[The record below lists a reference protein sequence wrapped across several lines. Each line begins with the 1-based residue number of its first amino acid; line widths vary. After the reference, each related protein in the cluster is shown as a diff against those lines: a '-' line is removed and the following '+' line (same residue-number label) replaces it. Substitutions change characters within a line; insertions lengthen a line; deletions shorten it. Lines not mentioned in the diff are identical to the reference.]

1 MATKRS
7 DARSREPFRIG
18 GLEVAPGSR
27 DNTDIPV
34 ARFVTGEWLN
44 LPVEVVHGEEPGP
57 VVWMSG
63 AIHGDEL
70 DGVEIIR
77 HVLKELRPTRMRG
90 TVIGVPVVNVFGF
103 AAESRYLPDRRDLN
117 RSFPGKEDGSMAS
130 RLAHLFM
137 TEIVARADFGL
148 DFHCGSDDR
157 INLPQVRANL
167 EDPETKRIARA
178 FAPPVLIHGKAPDGS
193 LRKVAAGQGIP
204 TLVYEG
210 GESGRFTRSAI
221 RRGVDGSLRVLAA
234 VGMIQSAPEADDEPV
249 EATSL
254 GWVRAPRSG
263 ICRIDVE
270 LGDRVRKRE
279 KLGYVTELM
288 GRDPEPFRSSS
299 SGIVIGKRV
308 NPLVHQ
314 GEALVHLAK

>member
-1 MATKRS
+1 MTKKS
-7 DARSREPFRIG
+7 KAAREPFRFDR
-18 GLEVAPGSR
+18 LEVPPGER
-27 DNTDIPV
+27 GFTELPV

-44 LPVEVVHGEEPGP
+44 LPVEIVHGASPGP
-57 VVWMSG
+57 TLWMSG

-77 HVLKELRPTRMRG
+77 RVLKKLHSSELSG

-117 RSFPGKEDGSMAS
+117 RSFPGQEDGSMAS

-137 TEIVARADFGL
+137 TEIVDRADFGL

-167 EDPETKRIARA
+167 EDPGTKRLARA
-178 FAPPVLIHGKAPDGS
+178 FAPPVLIHGKAPEGS
-193 LRKVAAGQGIP
+193 LRRTAVDRGIP
-204 TLVYEG
+204 TLVFEG
-210 GESGRFTRSAI
+210 GEAGRFTRTAI
-221 RRGVDGSLRVLAA
+221 RQGVDGTLRVLADA
-234 VGMIQSAPEADDEPV
+234 GMIDEAPEPEYDPV
-249 EATSL
+249 ETTSI

-270 LGDRVRKRE
+270 LGDRVKRRQ
-279 KLGYVTELM
+279 KLGSVTEIM

-299 SGIVIGKRV
+299 AGIVIGRRV
-308 NPLVHQ
+308 SPLVHQ

>member
-1 MATKRS
+1 MKKRN
-7 DARSREPFRIG
+7 DAPREPFRLAS
-18 GLEVAPGSR
+18 LEVAPGGR
-27 DNTDIPV
+27 GHTDLPV

-44 LPVEVVHGEEPGP
+44 LPVEIVHGAEPGP
-57 VVWMSG
+57 TLWMSG

-77 HVLKELRPTRMRG
+77 RVLKRLDPDELRG

-117 RSFPGKEDGSMAS
+117 RSFPGKDDGSMAS

-137 TEIVARADFGL
+137 TEIVARSDFGL

-167 EDPETKRIARA
+167 EDPGTKRLARA
-178 FAPPVLIHGKAPDGS
+178 FAPPVLIHGRAPDGS
-193 LRKVAAGQGIP
+193 LRKTAVDRGIP

-210 GESGRFTRSAI
+210 GEAGRFTKSAI
-221 RRGVDGSLRVLAA
+221 KEGVDGTLRVLADRD
-234 VGMIQSAPEADDEPV
+234 MIDDAPEPEHDPI

-263 ICRIDVE
+263 ICRIDVD
-270 LGDRVRKRE
+270 LGERVKRRQ
-279 KLGYVTELM
+279 KLGSVTELM
-288 GRDPEPFRSSS
+288 GRDPEPLRSSS
-299 SGIVIGKRV
+299 AGIVIGKRV
-308 NPLVHQ
+308 HPLVHQ
-314 GEALVHLAK
+314 GEALIHLAK

>member
-1 MATKRS
+1 MPTS
-7 DARSREPFRIG
+7 QSRPAEKAFEIAD
-18 GLEVAPGSR
+18 LVVQPGRRGS
-27 DNTDIPV
+27 TELPV

-44 LPVEVVHGEEPGP
+44 LPVEVVHGAFRGP

-77 HVLKELRPTRMRG
+77 RVLEHLKPTKLAG
-90 TVIGVPVVNVFGF
+90 TVLAVPVVNVFGF

-117 RSFPGKEDGSMAS
+117 RSFPGNANGSMAG

-137 TEIVARADFGL
+137 EEIVARSDYGL

-157 INLPQVRANL
+157 INLPQIRANL
-167 EDPETKRIARA
+167 EHAQTKRLAKA
-178 FAPPVLIHGKAPDGS
+178 FAPPVIIHGKPPAGS
-193 LRKVAAGQGIP
+193 LRQVAGDRGVP

-210 GESGRFTRSAI
+210 GEAGRFTRSAI
-221 RRGVDGSLRVLAA
+221 RHGVEGALRFMKAAGMIAEAPGVDYTPLQARS
-234 VGMIQSAPEADDEPV
+234 S
-249 EATSL
+249 

-263 ICRIDVE
+263 IFRIDVE
-270 LGDRVRKRE
+270 LGDEVKTRE
-279 KLGYVTELM
+279 KLGSVTELM
-288 GRDPEPFRSSS
+288 GRDPEPIRASSK
-299 SGIVIGKRV
+299 GIVIGRRV

-314 GEALVHLAK
+314 GEALVHIAR